1 MRRTCVSAT
10 AGNADI
16 GLVSRFGFQPGMVV
30 QELGWDEDID
40 ESVRAAIETTV
51 GTPLVDDRYGDVVD
65 AVLLWWRSDDGDL
78 VDGLVDS
85 LTDLAEGGMIWL
97 LTPKVGRENYVD
109 ASDIAEAAPTAGLAT
124 TTSLAA
130 GPEWSATKLVSPKS
144 ARSARR

>member
-1 MRRTCVSAT
+1 VSAT

-40 ESVRAAIETTV
+40 EGVRAAIESIV
-51 GTPLVDDRYGDVVD
+51 GTALVDDRYGDVVD
-65 AVLLWWRSDDGDL
+65 AVVLWWRRDDGDL

-97 LTPKVGRENYVD
+97 LTPKVGRDNYVD
-109 ASDIAEAAPTAGLAT
+109 ASDIAEAAPTAGLST